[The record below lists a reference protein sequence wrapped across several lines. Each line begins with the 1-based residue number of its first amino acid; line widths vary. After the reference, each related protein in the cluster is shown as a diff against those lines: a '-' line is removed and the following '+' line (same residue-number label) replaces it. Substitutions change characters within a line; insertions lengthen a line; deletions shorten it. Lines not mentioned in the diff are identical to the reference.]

1 MSLYSGEC
9 SVNSS
14 PTSFMGNIFQIG
26 VGGGLPKIAGRTALY
41 LYYASSHG
49 PRMNFNPH
57 VSHSKQ

>member
-1 MSLYSGEC
+1 M
-9 SVNSS
+9 NSS